1 LEHVLSIN
9 NISKNYGNITA
20 VRNLSLNIS
29 EGSVFG
35 ILGPNGSGK
44 TTTLGIILDV
54 INPTDGTFTW
64 FRNLSKKE
72 NRQKIGSTLETPTF
86 YPYLT
91 GIQNLKII
99 ADIKSIK
106 YDNINKVLKDVGLYE
121 RKDYK
126 FKTYSL
132 GMKQRLAV
140 ASALVCDP
148 KVMVLDEPT
157 NGLDPQGI
165 AEIREV
171 IKNISKKGKTVIL
184 ASHLLDE
191 VQKVCTHFAV
201 LNYGK
206 LIYTGKVDEVSKEQQ
221 VVEVSSEDI
230 VNLEK
235 AINKFSFK
243 KGYDLEQDKIIVK
256 LENNKSV
263 LDLNRYLVKSGIIVT
278 HLVIQK
284 KSLEQQFLDI
294 LNESEE

>member
-184 ASHLLDE
+184 ASHL
-191 VQKVCTHFAV
+191 CTHFAV

>member
-1 LEHVLSIN
+1 MEHVLSIN
-9 NISKNYGNITA
+9 NISKNYGKITA

-29 EGSVFG
+29 QGNVFG

-54 INPTDGTFTW
+54 INPTSGTFTW
-64 FRNLSKKE
+64 FSSLSRME
-72 NRQKIGSTLETPTF
+72 NRKKIGSTLETPAF

-91 GIQNLKII
+91 AVQNMKII
-99 ADIKSIK
+99 ADIKNVG
-106 YDNINKVLKDVGLYE
+106 YDNIDGVLKDVGLYE

-126 FKTYSL
+126 YKTYSL

-140 ASALVCDP
+140 ASALLCDP

-171 IKNISKKGKTVIL
+171 IKNISRKGRTVIL

-206 LIYTGKVDEVSKEQQ
+206 LIYTGKVDDVSKQQQ

-230 VNLEK
+230 DILEK
-235 AINKFSFK
+235 AVTEFSFK
-243 KGYDLEQDKIIVK
+243 KGYNKENKRIIVR
-256 LENNKSV
+256 LDNNKSV
-263 LDLNRYLVKSGIIVT
+263 SDLNKYLVNRGIIVT

-294 LNESEE
+294 LNEPE

>member
-1 LEHVLSIN
+1 MEHVLSIN
-9 NISKNYGNITA
+9 NISKNYGKITA

-29 EGSVFG
+29 QGNVFG

-54 INPTDGTFTW
+54 INPTSGTFTW
-64 FRNLSKKE
+64 FSSLSRME
-72 NRQKIGSTLETPTF
+72 NRKKIGSTLETPAF

-91 GIQNLKII
+91 AVQNLKII
-99 ADIKSIK
+99 ADIKNVG
-106 YDNINKVLKDVGLYE
+106 YDNIDGVLKDVGLYE

-126 FKTYSL
+126 YKTYSL

-140 ASALVCDP
+140 ASALLCDP

-171 IKNISKKGKTVIL
+171 IKNISRKGRTVIL

-206 LIYTGKVDEVSKEQQ
+206 LIYTGKVDDVSKQQQ

-230 VNLEK
+230 DILEK
-235 AINKFSFK
+235 AVTEFSFK
-243 KGYDLEQDKIIVK
+243 KGYNKENNRIIVR
-256 LENNKSV
+256 LDNNKSV
-263 LDLNRYLVKSGIIVT
+263 SDLNRYLVDSGIIVT

-294 LNESEE
+294 LNEPE